1 MVKHSVGDELHGVLA
16 FVGVI
21 WLVFGAECVLPFP
34 LESYGIIPRTTRGL
48 IGIPAAPFLHANLT
62 HLVNNTIP
70 LTVLLILLAG
80 SRARSWSVVA
90 SIVLLGGALLWLF
103 GRPANHIGASGLIF
117 GLIAYLIVSGIC
129 ERRFVPLMIS
139 IIVGLLYGGALVSG
153 VVPSW
158 GSHVSWDGHLFG
170 AIAGGGIAY
179 LMTKDRDTVE
189 LPDLSALNE

>member
-1 MVKHSVGDELHGVLA
+1 MAKHSVGDELHGVLV

-80 SRARSWSVVA
+80 SRARSAAIVA
-90 SIVLLGGALLWLF
+90 CIIVAGGALLWLF

-117 GLIAYLIVSGIC
+117 GLIAYLIVSGVR

-139 IIVGLLYGGALVSG
+139 LIVGFVYGGALVSG
-153 VVPSW
+153 VMPSW
-158 GSHVSWDGHLFG
+158 GSPVSWDGHLFG
-170 AIAGGGIAY
+170 AIAGGCIAY
-179 LMTKDRDTVE
+179 WLTKDRDAQG
-189 LPDLSALNE
+189 LADISASTE